1 MTENP
6 QNSHLSEQLPQLLV
20 LVHPQ
25 HVVAGEDGGAGHAED
40 VVDVDDEVGDVTER
54 GEAEDNLLPRCRRSD
69 NKNIEYH
76 PHPGQS
82 DGRRVRDI

>member
-1 MTENP
+1 MTFLISSQFAAARMTENP

-40 VVDVDDEVGDVTER
+40 VVDVDDEVGDVAERTET
-54 GEAEDNLLPRCRRSD
+54 ENNLLTRGRGS
-69 NKNIEYH
+69 NK
-76 PHPGQS
+76 
-82 DGRRVRDI
+82 